1 MPQWRT
7 RIVAVATTLLL
18 MAVSLGGGSV
28 ELFQRLY
35 LDW

>member
-7 RIVAVATTLLL
+7 RFVAFATTLLL
-18 MAVSLGGGSV
+18 MAVSLGGGSF
-28 ELFQRLY
+28 ELIRRVY